1 MWQLG
6 CITAV
11 WSLWILELDF
21 LLESQNIS
29 WFLHWLWDDS
39 NASQVSKETWLRC
52 STKQD
57 SKQEYE
63 FYNQW
68 NRLDSPKPCTCQAL
82 QHSWCTN
89 CCSQEECKNR
99 CYRGGASDS
108 AFTLQD
114 SILTPNSIWIFHF
127 SLNSWI
133 WSFWSI
139 WLLHCVS
146 IILIVFI
153 VFVVLQCLDCFDGF
167 DLFDCFTVLPL
178 FWSFRSIWLFDSA
191 LIFVNAWMSGCRL
204 AICKQPAKLQW
215 SHPWQP
221 LNQLQRMS
229 GRQGQPP
236 QKILHLSLWYL
247 ISDMSGHTFFFK
259 WNANDTSYYHALSC
273 HISELAALVG
283 IVNAGKH
290 SKRASGCLTISC
302 LAMIRM
308 CLQPKTDQPF
318 SLKTLQYIVLRSINH
333 WHP

>member
-1 MWQLG
+1 MHKLLLPRGVQEPMLPWRCVWQRVHLAG
-6 CITAV
+6 FHTDTEFNLNFPLFFEFLNLIVLINLIASLCFDHFDRFHRFRCFTV
-11 WSLWILELDF
+11 PWLFWWFWSLWLF
-21 LLESQNIS
+21 HS
-29 WFLHWLWDDS
+29 
-39 NASQVSKETWLRC
+39 ASTV
-52 STKQD
+52 
-57 SKQEYE
+57 
-63 FYNQW
+63 
-68 NRLDSPKPCTCQAL
+68 
-82 QHSWCTN
+82 
-89 CCSQEECKNR
+89 
-99 CYRGGASDS
+99 
-108 AFTLQD
+108 
-114 SILTPNSIWIFHF
+114 
-127 SLNSWI
+127 
-133 WSFWSI
+133 
-139 WLLHCVS
+139 
-146 IILIVFI
+146 LIT
-153 VFVVLQCLDCFDGF
+153 F

-191 LIFVNAWMSGCRL
+191 LIFVNAWMSGCPCL

-236 QKILHLSLWYL
+236 QKILHLSLGPM
-247 ISDMSGHTFFFK
+247 ISDISGHTGFFK

>member
-1 MWQLG
+1 MTAMHLRWARKLG
-6 CITAV
+6 SVAVLSKTVSRSMNFTISGIVLIHPSPVRAKLYSIADAQIVAPKRSARTDATVEVRLTARSPCRIPY
-11 WSLWILELDF
+11 WHRIQSEFSTFLWILE
-21 LLESQNIS
+21 
-29 WFLHWLWDDS
+29 
-39 NASQVSKETWLRC
+39 
-52 STKQD
+52 
-57 SKQEYE
+57 
-63 FYNQW
+63 
-68 NRLDSPKPCTCQAL
+68 
-82 QHSWCTN
+82 
-89 CCSQEECKNR
+89 
-99 CYRGGASDS
+99 SDRS
-108 AFTLQD
+108 DQFDCFTV
-114 SILTPNSIWIFHF
+114 FR
-127 SLNSWI
+127 
-133 WSFWSI
+133 SFWSFSSFS
-139 WLLHCVS
+139 LFYS
-146 IILIVFI
+146 ALIVLI
-153 VFVVLQCLDCFDGF
+153 TF

-215 SHPWQP
+215 SHPWPP

-236 QKILHLSLWYL
+236 HKILHLSNLSLWY
-247 ISDMSGHTFFFK
+247 HTPSK
-259 WNANDTSYYHALSC
+259 WQMKYKWMQMMLLCYYYALSC